1 MAVALCLAFG
11 ASARADDGLPQ
22 PKGPVVLVITGDIAR
37 SNGPNRASFDIDMLK
52 QIGMTSLV
60 TSTPWTEGTS
70 KFEGVLARDVLRYV
84 GARSDHI
91 TAISMN
97 DYLVEIPIKDFV
109 DHDVIFALKRDGK
122 FLGVRDM
129 GPVLIVYPFDRD
141 ASLWTESVFTRCVLQ
156 LGAVYVGTPGT
167 VPLASLLPGDQTPIY
182 STVRAR
188 DVAGGNDNGGTVVAA
203 TGGAE
208 PIVDRGRTRPNGSLN
223 GGRARALAS
232 VALAGRR
239 WTQPTPSGGKN
250 PTAMAEPIRRAFG
263 WRIAEPAIAGLL
275 AVRPRGDS
283 DMIRDQ
289 ASPVPRLTSQ
299 TANDRPHRQVSRH
312 GQPLGRT
319 DRRPIASSPAADPV
333 GPTANPPA

>member
-1 MAVALCLAFG
+1 MNAPGTKRRTLALALCRVAMAAVLCLAFG
-11 ASARADDGLPQ
+11 FSARADDGMPQ

-37 SNGPNRASFDIDMLK
+37 SNGPSRASFDLDMLK

-70 KFEGVLARDVLRYV
+70 KFEGVLARDVLHYV

-97 DYLVEIPIKDFV
+97 DYLVEIPIKDFL

-182 STVRAR
+182 STVPPR
-188 DVAGGNDNGGTVVAA
+188 DVAGSNNNGAGVSNSNSGAA
-203 TGGAE
+203 PNNNQSSGGGSSTGAG
-208 PIVDRGRTRPNGSLN
+208 PNGSLN
-223 GGRARALAS
+223 GGSGTGLG
-232 VALAGRR
+232 VGGLGGGG
-239 WTQPTPSGGKN
+239 TTTPSGGKN
-250 PTAMAEPIRRAFG
+250 PTG
-263 WRIAEPAIAGLL
+263 DGGTQS
-275 AVRPRGDS
+275 AVHSG
-283 DMIRDQ
+283 
-289 ASPVPRLTSQ
+289 
-299 TANDRPHRQVSRH
+299 N
-312 GQPLGRT
+312 
-319 DRRPIASSPAADPV
+319 
-333 GPTANPPA
+333 

>member
-1 MAVALCLAFG
+1 MNVTGNQRRSVVLALCRAALAVVFCLAFG
-11 ASARADDGLPQ
+11 AIARADGGLPQ

-37 SNGPNRASFDIDMLK
+37 SNAPDRASFDLDMLK
-52 QIGMTSLV
+52 EIGMTSLV

-97 DYLVEIPIKDFV
+97 DYLVEIPVKDFI

-167 VPLASLLPGDQTPIY
+167 VPLASLLPGDQSPDYTPV
-182 STVRAR
+182 TTR
-188 DVAGGNDNGGTVVAA
+188 DAGGTGNDNGGSVVGSKSSGAVGPNG
-203 TGGAE
+203 TGDSG
-208 PIVDRGRTRPNGSLN
+208 NGSLN
-223 GGRARALAS
+223 GGNGGNTGLGVGGLGGGDS
-232 VALAGRR
+232 GDGG
-239 WTQPTPSGGKN
+239 TKPSGGKAPN
-250 PTAMAEPIRRAFG
+250 G
-263 WRIAEPAIAGLL
+263 GS
-275 AVRPRGDS
+275 DS
-283 DMIRDQ
+283 
-289 ASPVPRLTSQ
+289 
-299 TANDRPHRQVSRH
+299 
-312 GQPLGRT
+312 
-319 DRRPIASSPAADPV
+319 AAHSGGSVTP
-333 GPTANPPA
+333 

>member
-1 MAVALCLAFG
+1 MIVALCLAFG
-11 ASARADDGLPQ
+11 TGARAEDGLPQ
-22 PKGPVVLVITGDIAR
+22 PTGPVVLVISGDIAH
-37 SNGPNRASFDIDMLK
+37 SNGPNRASFDIEMLK

-156 LGAVYVGTPGT
+156 LGAVYVGTPGSA
-167 VPLASLLPGDQTPIY
+167 PLASLLPGEQTPIY
-182 STVRAR
+182 STVRVR
-188 DVAGGNDNGGTVVAA
+188 DVAGGNG
-203 TGGAE
+203 TGGAT
-208 PIVDRGRTRPNGSLN
+208 PTSGPSSPGTGAGPGPNGSLN
-223 GGRARALAS
+223 GGGGTGLG
-232 VALAGRR
+232 VGGLGGGG
-239 WTQPTPSGGKN
+239 TTTPSGGKN
-250 PTAMAEPIRRAFG
+250 PTG
-263 WRIAEPAIAGLL
+263 DGSQS
-275 AVRPRGDS
+275 AVHSGGGS
-283 DMIRDQ
+283 L
-289 ASPVPRLTSQ
+289 SPQ
-299 TANDRPHRQVSRH
+299 
-312 GQPLGRT
+312 
-319 DRRPIASSPAADPV
+319 
-333 GPTANPPA
+333 

>member
-1 MAVALCLAFG
+1 MNALGTERKSVALALSRVAMAVALCLAF
-11 ASARADDGLPQ
+11 AMSAQADEGLPQ

-37 SNGPNRASFDIDMLK
+37 ANGPNRASFDIDMLK

-167 VPLASLLPGDQTPIY
+167 VPLASLLPGDQTPVY

-188 DVAGGNDNGGTVVAA
+188 DVAGSDTNGVATNSPGTGSPPNSNQS
-203 TGGAE
+203 TGASG
-208 PIVDRGRTRPNGSLN
+208 PSNPLN
-223 GGRARALAS
+223 GGNTGLGVGGLGDGGVS
-232 VALAGRR
+232 PQGS
-239 WTQPTPSGGKN
+239 TPSGGK
-250 PTAMAEPIRRAFG
+250 T
-263 WRIAEPAIAGLL
+263 PA
-275 AVRPRGDS
+275 GD
-283 DMIRDQ
+283 
-289 ASPVPRLTSQ
+289 
-299 TANDRPHRQVSRH
+299 
-312 GQPLGRT
+312 
-319 DRRPIASSPAADPV
+319 
-333 GPTANPPA
+333 GPTGGKPGGSQSATHSGDGSLSAH

>member
-1 MAVALCLAFG
+1 MNAPGTKRRTVALALCRVAMAAALCLAFG
-11 ASARADDGLPQ
+11 LSARADGGLPQ

-37 SNGPNRASFDIDMLK
+37 ANGPSRASFDIDMLK

-84 GARSDHI
+84 GARSDHV

-129 GPVLIVYPFDRD
+129 GPVLIVYPFDHD

-167 VPLASLLPGDQTPIY
+167 VPLASLLPGEQTPIY
-182 STVRAR
+182 STVRTH
-188 DVAGGNDNGGTVVAA
+188 DTVGSDGSGGVATNAGAGTPNANQGTNTNGSGGN
-203 TGGAE
+203 
-208 PIVDRGRTRPNGSLN
+208 PLN
-223 GGRARALAS
+223 GGNTGLGVGGLGGGGS
-232 VALAGRR
+232 PSTGAGGTGGS
-239 WTQPTPSGGKN
+239 TQASGGKS
-250 PTAMAEPIRRAFG
+250 PIGGDGTSHSDSASHSG
-263 WRIAEPAIAGLL
+263 GGLK
-275 AVRPRGDS
+275 P
-283 DMIRDQ
+283 Q
-289 ASPVPRLTSQ
+289 
-299 TANDRPHRQVSRH
+299 
-312 GQPLGRT
+312 
-319 DRRPIASSPAADPV
+319 
-333 GPTANPPA
+333 